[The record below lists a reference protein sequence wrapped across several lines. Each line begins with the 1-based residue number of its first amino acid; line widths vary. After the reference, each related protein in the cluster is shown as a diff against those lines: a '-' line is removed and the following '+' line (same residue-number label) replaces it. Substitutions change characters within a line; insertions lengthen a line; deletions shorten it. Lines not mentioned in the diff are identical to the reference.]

1 LAQTARSPSVSHLC
15 KRIRPHLGMEVAVF
29 DTSDLPDG
37 CILSIRAGNTRR
49 QAPLPLSEPFRFPNL
64 PFNAR
69 HFKVDVLHTRGS
81 GRLDIN
87 AGREEESYV
96 VPVALTDGTEAKV
109 SLVVREQPSL
119 CGKRAAELKQL
130 DRNMRTDITGSP
142 TVESPTPGAI
152 SPGDKASKVAQDT
165 REYARDHNLHNLVQE
180 MLQYVLRER
189 PEAPYAFMSSYLRRK
204 AQERGEKPQAV
215 DALLKSLGLAVPAD
229 EVWQSSQEN
238 SGYDAMKASQ
248 TASVPVES
256 QAGDSVDPERLRLEA
271 EHISLRQQRA
281 ELLRELAELEAGALV
296 AR

>member
-1 LAQTARSPSVSHLC
+1 
-15 KRIRPHLGMEVAVF
+15 VF
-29 DTSDLPDG
+29 DTTDLPEG

-69 HFKVDVLHTRGS
+69 HFKVDVLATCGS

-87 AGREEESYV
+87 AGGEEESYI
-96 VPVALTDGTEAKV
+96 VPVMLADGVEAKV
-109 SLVVREQPSL
+109 GLTVREQPSL

-130 DRNMRTDITGSP
+130 DRSMRASPTEQPVTPTGSN
-142 TVESPTPGAI
+142 SPA
-152 SPGDKASKVAQDT
+152 DKASKAARDT

-189 PEAPYAFMSSYLRRK
+189 PDAPYAFMSAYLMRK

-215 DALLKSLGLAVPAD
+215 EAMLKSLGLYAPEMEA
-229 EVWQSSQEN
+229 
-238 SGYDAMKASQ
+238 SGRQGSPERSAARDTTQKAPQ
-248 TASVPVES
+248 TSPLAVES
-256 QAGDSVDPERLRLEA
+256 TADAGDTLDPERLRLEQ
-271 EHISLRQQRA
+271 EHIALRVERA
-281 ELLRELAELEAGALV
+281 ELLRELAELETGALA

>member
-1 LAQTARSPSVSHLC
+1 
-15 KRIRPHLGMEVAVF
+15 VF
-29 DTSDLPDG
+29 DTTNLPEG

-87 AGREEESYV
+87 AGRDEESYV
-96 VPVALTDGTEAKV
+96 VPVTLIDGTEAKV
-109 SLVVREQPSL
+109 GLTVREQPAL

-130 DRNMRTDITGSP
+130 DRNMRVDAANSP
-142 TVESPTPGAI
+142 TVEPITPTPGGA
-152 SPGDKASKVAQDT
+152 SPGDKASKVARDT

-189 PEAPYAFMSSYLRRK
+189 PEAPYAFMSSYLKRK

-215 DALLKSLGLAVPAD
+215 EALLKSLGISVTND
-229 EVWQSSQEN
+229 EVWPPSPGWNAGYEATKASSQI
-238 SGYDAMKASQ
+238 AP
-248 TASVPVES
+248 VPVES
-256 QAGDSVDPERLRLEA
+256 MTQGGDSVDPDRLRLEA
-271 EHISLRQQRA
+271 EHIALRQQRA
-281 ELLRELAELEAGALV
+281 DLLRELAELEAGALA

>member
-1 LAQTARSPSVSHLC
+1 
-15 KRIRPHLGMEVAVF
+15 MEVAVF
-29 DTSDLPDG
+29 DTSSLPEG

-81 GRLDIN
+81 GRVDIN
-87 AGREEESYV
+87 ASGGEESYV
-96 VPVALTDGTEAKV
+96 VPVTLSDGSEAKV
-109 SLVVREQPSL
+109 GLTVREQPSL

-130 DRNMRTDITGSP
+130 DRNMRAETGGEIESASPSGTGSP
-142 TVESPTPGAI
+142 GS
-152 SPGDKASKVAQDT
+152 KASKVARDT

-189 PEAPYAFMSSYLRRK
+189 PEAPYAFMSSYLKRK

-215 DALLKSLGLAVPAD
+215 EALLRSLGIGALD
-229 EVWQSSQEN
+229 EGSPEAWASPQRN
-238 SGYDAMKASQ
+238 TGYDATKVAAPMQ
-248 TASVPVES
+248 VETMAE
-256 QAGDSVDPERLRLEA
+256 AGDTMDPERIRLEA
-271 EHISLRQQRA
+271 EHIALRTERS
-281 ELLRELAELEAGALV
+281 ELLRELAELEASALA

>member
-1 LAQTARSPSVSHLC
+1 
-15 KRIRPHLGMEVAVF
+15 VF
-29 DTSDLPDG
+29 DTTDLPPG

-49 QAPLPLSEPFRFPNL
+49 QAPLPLAEPFRFPNL

-87 AGREEESYV
+87 AGGEEESYI
-96 VPVALTDGTEAKV
+96 VPVVLADGSEAKV
-109 SLVVREQPSL
+109 GLTVREQPSL

-130 DRNMRTDITGSP
+130 DRSMRSEVTGSP
-142 TVESPTPGAI
+142 AVESI
-152 SPGDKASKVAQDT
+152 SPSGSASLNGDKASKVARDT

-189 PEAPYAFMSSYLRRK
+189 PDAPYAFMSSYLKRK

-215 DALLKSLGLAVPAD
+215 DALLKQLGIANDAD
-229 EVWQSSQEN
+229 AEAWASPQRN
-238 SGYDAMKASQ
+238 TGYEAPKAYQ
-248 TASVPVES
+248 TAPVVGSTAE
-256 QAGDSVDPERLRLEA
+256 AGDALDPERLRLEA
-271 EHISLRQQRA
+271 EHIALRMERA
-281 ELLRELAELEAGALV
+281 ELLRELVELETGALA

>member
-1 LAQTARSPSVSHLC
+1 
-15 KRIRPHLGMEVAVF
+15 MEVAVF
-29 DTSDLPDG
+29 DTNNLPEG

-87 AGREEESYV
+87 AGGEEESYI
-96 VPVALTDGTEAKV
+96 VPVQLIDGSEAKV
-109 SLVVREQPSL
+109 GLTVREQPSL

-130 DRNMRTDITGSP
+130 DRSMRVDGTSPAVEPITPNGN
-142 TVESPTPGAI
+142 V
-152 SPGDKASKVAQDT
+152 SPGDKASKVARDT

-189 PEAPYAFMSSYLRRK
+189 PEAPYAFMSSYLKRK

-215 DALLKSLGLAVPAD
+215 EALLKSLGIGGLDDGSPEAWGSPKRNAGF
-229 EVWQSSQEN
+229 E
-238 SGYDAMKASQ
+238 ATKAAY
-248 TASVPVES
+248 TAPVPVES
-256 QAGDSVDPERLRLEA
+256 TVEAGDALDPERMRLEA
-271 EHISLRQQRA
+271 EHISLRLERA
-281 ELLRELAELEAGALV
+281 ELLRELAELEAGALA

>member
-1 LAQTARSPSVSHLC
+1 
-15 KRIRPHLGMEVAVF
+15 MEVAVY
-29 DTSDLPDG
+29 DTNDLPEG

-87 AGREEESYV
+87 AGGEEESYV
-96 VPVALTDGTEAKV
+96 VPILLTDGSEAKV
-109 SLVVREQPSL
+109 GLTVREQPSL

-130 DRNMRTDITGSP
+130 DRSMRVQDPPSAEPTPSTPPPGSP
-142 TVESPTPGAI
+142 A
-152 SPGDKASKVAQDT
+152 PGDKASKVARDT

-189 PEAPYAFMSSYLRRK
+189 PDAPYAFMSAYLMRK

-215 DALLKSLGLAVPAD
+215 EALLKSLGISERMDEEVRGSPQRSAARETTKAPQPA
-229 EVWQSSQEN
+229 
-238 SGYDAMKASQ
+238 SGPVGGSADGASL
-248 TASVPVES
+248 
-256 QAGDSVDPERLRLEA
+256 DPERARLEE
-271 EHISLRQQRA
+271 EHIALRVERA